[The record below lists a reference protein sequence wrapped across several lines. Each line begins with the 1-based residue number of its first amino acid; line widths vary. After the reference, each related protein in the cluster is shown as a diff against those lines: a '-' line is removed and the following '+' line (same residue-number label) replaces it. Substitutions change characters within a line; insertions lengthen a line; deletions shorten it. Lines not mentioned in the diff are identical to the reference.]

1 MSQITAPP
9 EEPAAAAS
17 PPRKRRAMDV
27 LRALSRPKVGVML
40 ALGFSSGLPF
50 MLIGN
55 TLSAWLADVNVE
67 IKTIGFA
74 SWIGM
79 AYLVKFLW
87 GAVVDHIPPPI
98 PGRLGRRRGWMFVTQ
113 AIVGAGLVGMAVSH
127 PRLGSLGLLL
137 AFGLATAIG
146 AASQDTVID
155 AWRIEIA
162 SDVDELGL
170 LTSAYSLGFRA
181 ALVATEALIL
191 VLAAK
196 IGWPLSYAIYGAM
209 MLVGIAATFAARE
222 PRRADA
228 VMQTR
233 ELVARVHPMRAALDA
248 VMGPFLA
255 FFRAHG
261 VALGALM
268 LAMIT
273 LYHLCDYLRGP
284 MSLPFYKAAHIP
296 LMTIAAVRASL
307 GLAGTLVGIA
317 LGGYSSLRIGAERTL
332 VIGAIVQP
340 LAIAAFALIAFHGGD
355 FDLVDL
361 VDLGGLKLSAFA
373 SVMTFDSV
381 AIGFSGVGLVT
392 YMSSLTSLGYTATQY
407 ALLTSAMAWA
417 GKISKGFSGVIVEA
431 LKPGH
436 SLLQA
441 YGLFYLFAA
450 AIGVPAVVLTI
461 WLAAI
466 QRRRSAGPQITA

>member
-1 MSQITAPP
+1 MDQIIA
-9 EEPAAAAS
+9 EPAAHT
-17 PPRKRRAMDV
+17 PPPPARRRAMDE
-27 LRALSRPKVGVML
+27 LAALTRPKVGVML

-55 TLSAWLADVNVE
+55 TLSAWLADANVE

-74 SWIGM
+74 SWIGL

-87 GAVVDHIPPPI
+87 GAIVDHVPPLFL
-98 PGRLGRRRGWMFVTQ
+98 GRLGRRRGWMLITQ
-113 AIVGAGLVGMAVSH
+113 VVVGAGLVGMAASH
-127 PRLGSLGLLL
+127 PGPGSLGPLI
-137 AFGLATAIG
+137 AFGIATAIG
-146 AASQDTVID
+146 AAAQDTVID

-162 SDVDELGL
+162 ADIDEQGL

-191 VLAAK
+191 VLAAR

-209 MLVGIAATFAARE
+209 MVVGIAASLAARE
-222 PRRADA
+222 PDKADMVMEASAGGARTHPLRAAVDA
-228 VMQTR
+228 V
-233 ELVARVHPMRAALDA
+233 V
-248 VMGPFLA
+248 GPFLA

-261 VALGALM
+261 VAVGALM

-284 MSLPFYKAAHIP
+284 MSLPFYKAAGIALP
-296 LMTIAAVRASL
+296 TIAAVRASL
-307 GLAGTLVGIA
+307 GFGGTLAGIA
-317 LGGYSSLRIGAERTL
+317 LGGLASLRIGAVRTL
-332 VIGAIVQP
+332 IIGATAQP

-355 FDLVDL
+355 FALADIAGV
-361 VDLGGLKLSAFA
+361 KLSAFA
-373 SVMTFDSV
+373 TVMTFDSL
-381 AIGFSGVGLVT
+381 AIGFSGVGLVA

-417 GKISKGFSGVIVEA
+417 GKIAKGFSGVIVEA

-436 SLLQA
+436 TLVQA

-450 AIGVPAVVLTI
+450 AIGAPAIILCV
-461 WLAAI
+461 WLALI
-466 QRRRSAGPQITA
+466 QRRANRPA

>member
-1 MSQITAPP
+1 MQTPDAEPEAPTTP
-9 EEPAAAAS
+9 PPAS
-17 PPRKRRAMDV
+17 RKRTAEQV
-27 LRALSRPKVGVML
+27 FASLTKPKVAVML

-55 TLSAWLADVNVE
+55 TLSAWLADANVG

-74 SWIGM
+74 SWIGL
-79 AYLVKFLW
+79 AYLVKFVW
-87 GAVVDHIPPPI
+87 GAIVDHLPPPI
-98 PGRLGRRRGWMFVTQ
+98 PGRLGRRRGWMLVTQ
-113 AIVGAGLVGMAVSH
+113 VIVGAGLVGMAMSH
-127 PRLGSLGLLL
+127 PGPAHLTLLV
-137 AFGLATAIG
+137 AFGLLTAVG

-196 IGWPLSYAIYGAM
+196 IGWPLSYGIYGAM
-209 MLVGIAATFAARE
+209 MLVGLTATFLARE
-222 PRRADA
+222 PVRADA
-228 VMQTR
+228 VM
-233 ELVARVHPMRAALDA
+233 EAKDSAARVHPLRAGVDA
-248 VMGPFLA
+248 IVGPFLA

-261 VALGALM
+261 IAMGVLM

-284 MSLPFYKAAHIP
+284 MSLPFYRAANIP
-296 LMTIAAVRASL
+296 LPTIAGVRASL
-307 GLAGTLVGIA
+307 GFGGTLAGIA
-317 LGGYSSLRIGAERTL
+317 LGGLASLRIGAVPTL
-332 VIGAIVQP
+332 VVGAIVQP
-340 LAIAAFALIAFHGGD
+340 IAIAAFALVAFHGGD
-355 FDLVDL
+355 FALIDI
-361 VDLGGLKLSAFA
+361 GGLKLTAFA
-373 SVMTFDSV
+373 AIMTLDAV
-381 AIGFSGVGLVT
+381 AIGFSGVGLVA

-436 SLLQA
+436 TLLQA

-450 AIGVPAVVLTI
+450 AIGAPAVVLTI
-461 WLAAI
+461 WLALAQ
-466 QRRRSAGPQITA
+466 QRRRPSQV

>member
-1 MSQITAPP
+1 MDQTSPPIAETAAPP
-9 EEPAAAAS
+9 A
-17 PPRKRRAMDV
+17 PRRRRLGEV
-27 LRALSRPKVGVML
+27 LTALSRPKVGVML

-55 TLSAWLADVNVE
+55 TLSAWLADANVE

-74 SWIGM
+74 SWIGL
-79 AYLVKFLW
+79 AYLVKSLW
-87 GAVVDHIPPPI
+87 GAVVDHVPPLFL
-98 PGRLGRRRGWMFVTQ
+98 GALGRRRGWMLITQ
-113 AIVGAGLVGMAVSH
+113 VVVGAGLIGMATSR
-127 PRLGSLGLLL
+127 PGPGALGPLIV
-137 AFGLATAIG
+137 FGLATAIG

-162 SDVDELGL
+162 ADIDEQGL

-209 MLVGIAATFAARE
+209 MLVGIAASLAARE
-222 PRRADA
+222 PVRADEA
-228 VMQTR
+228 MDAH
-233 ELVARVHPMRAALDA
+233 EGAARTHPLRAAID
-248 VMGPFLA
+248 VVVGPFVA

-261 VALGALM
+261 LALGALM

-284 MSLPFYKAAHIP
+284 MSLPFYKAAGIGLP
-296 LMTIAAVRASL
+296 TIAAVRASL
-307 GLAGTLVGIA
+307 GFGGTLAGIT
-317 LGGYSSLRIGAERTL
+317 LGGLSSLRIGAVRTL
-332 VIGAIVQP
+332 IIGAVLQP
-340 LAIAAFALIAFHGGD
+340 IAIAAFALIALHGGD
-355 FDLVDL
+355 FALIDLA
-361 VDLGGLKLSAFA
+361 GAKLTAFPA
-373 SVMTFDSV
+373 IMTFDAV
-381 AIGFSGVGLVT
+381 AIGFSGVGLVA

-436 SLLQA
+436 TLLQA
-441 YGLFYLFAA
+441 YGLFYLLAGLVGA
-450 AIGVPAVVLTI
+450 PAVALTI
-461 WLAAI
+461 WLALA
-466 QRRRSAGPQITA
+466 QRRRTPA